1 MHCDGSS
8 PLFVAKVSQDIVAAT
23 QPFASTSASQL
34 SERPTHS
41 FLCWMHF
48 VVVQNITGTAYLTCK
63 GRKTK
68 FWVTA
73 FGGVLPR
80 QWRQVCKK
88 MSMNASA
95 SRRCH

>member
-48 VVVQNITGTAYLTCK
+48 VVVQNITGTAYLTCAK
-63 GRKTK
+63 G
-68 FWVTA
+68 
-73 FGGVLPR
+73 
-80 QWRQVCKK
+80 KK
-88 MSMNASA
+88 KQQRMADRLGNLISSHLI
-95 SRRCH
+95 SRLAQR